1 VHLAQCFSLVRDDAP
16 LPTSLVRSSR
26 VRKLCRWLFLME
38 VQGSL
43 RRADGRG
50 CRGVRCLSEAASQ
63 RPSKK
68 EKFLQNTS
76 SRGCGCKFAGRYFRV
91 FYRKM
96 HYFIPPYRILLPN
109 MGKKHTYSQHSL
121 GHQPL
126 PFYFPFPF
134 PCLLH
139 LKCVVG
145 LCIFISSHGR
155 WFVVLAYLTYLLTP
169 AYSFSIAP

>member
-1 VHLAQCFSLVRDDAP
+1 VCAAYRRLLAN
-16 LPTSLVRSSR
+16 
-26 VRKLCRWLFLME
+26 
-38 VQGSL
+38 GHL
-43 RRADGRG
+43 RRKIFY
-50 CRGVRCLSEAASQ
+50 S
-63 RPSKK
+63 
-68 EKFLQNTS
+68 TS

-109 MGKKHTYSQHSL
+109 MGKKHTYSQHLL

-126 PFYFPFPF
+126 PFYFPFPS

-139 LKCVVG
+139 LNCVVG

-155 WFVVLAYLTYLLTP
+155 WFVVLAYLP
-169 AYSFSIAP
+169 SYSPFTLFLSPPSPNLITCSFVWYYSYDNLQYMRNAVRKHKLRIL